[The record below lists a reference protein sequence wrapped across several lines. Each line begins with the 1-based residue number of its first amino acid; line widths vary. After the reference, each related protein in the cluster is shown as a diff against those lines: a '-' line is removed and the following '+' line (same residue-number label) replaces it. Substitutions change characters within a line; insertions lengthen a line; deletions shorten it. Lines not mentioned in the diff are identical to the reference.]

1 MVTVTASVHAVM
13 SELFGV
19 SVFANFGER
28 LKGLVHDSAHHDRQ
42 ELLRHQTFIFIR
54 LSFSCFVLALLPVYL
69 AVNGTVSP
77 AGILAFAAA
86 MGPLAAAI
94 LTSRT
99 GNILAG
105 HKVCV
110 FSLLAFALI
119 LSVAAGP
126 ASGVGFVWLA
136 IAPVEAFLSGSTAL
150 MLGTGAGALVLALV
164 ILALKAAG
172 LGGAIGSVSE
182 LHTLSVAVLAIGYTT
197 SIGLGAVFVAES
209 GRRLALHRQHG
220 LRSLSE
226 AIGDL
231 VLQLDRTGAV
241 TSVSDNS
248 DALFGLSQREFI
260 GRGFFERVHVADRP
274 AFLKAVSDAVTGDGV
289 VAVTLRVR
297 APGADGGQEPAQF
310 RWIELRV
317 NKMIGE
323 AGNAAS
329 DRESAGAVAVA
340 RDVTQITAY
349 QEALREAKCEADRA
363 SVWKDR
369 FLANVSHELRTP
381 LNAIIG
387 FSEILATESIAPKE
401 PAKSREYA
409 QIIRESGEHLLA
421 VVNSIL
427 DISKIEAGSFDI
439 DPEEFDMRPM
449 IDNCIDMLKL
459 RAEAGHVSVL
469 KELDPSVSALVAD
482 KRALKQIVINLLSN
496 AIKFTPEDGSV
507 TIGMRPEGNS
517 ALLWVKDT
525 GIGIKEAELGRIGS
539 PFFQAIDSYDRP
551 YEGTGLGL
559 SVVRGLVGLHGGTIR
574 VESGPGA
581 GTCVTIKMPLDC
593 RIAAA
598 ESGGSATIETFPLP
612 PAKAGPADFSQGAE
626 RLARTEVLT
635 GDGERKIA

>member
-1 MVTVTASVHAVM
+1 M

-28 LKGLVHDSAHHDRQ
+28 LKGLVHDSAQHDPQ

-54 LSFSCFVLALLPVYL
+54 LSFSCFALALLPIYL
-69 AVNGTVSP
+69 AANGTVSP
-77 AGILAFAAA
+77 VGILAFAAA

-105 HKVCV
+105 HKICVLSLLV
-110 FSLLAFALI
+110 FSLV

-126 ASGVGFVWLA
+126 ASGGGLVWLA

-150 MLGTGAGALVLALV
+150 MLGAGAGALLLALG
-164 ILALKAAG
+164 ILAVKTAG
-172 LGGAIGSVSE
+172 LAVSMGAVSE
-182 LHTLSVAVLAIGYTT
+182 LLTLSVAVLAIGYTT
-197 SIGLGAVFVAES
+197 SIGLGAVYLAEF
-209 GRRLALHRQHG
+209 GRRLALHRQVG

-231 VLQLDRTGAV
+231 VLQLDRSGAV

-274 AFLKAVSDAVTGDGV
+274 AFLKAVSDAASGDSVVT
-289 VAVTLRVR
+289 VTLRVR
-297 APGADGGQEPAQF
+297 APGVDAGQQPGQF
-310 RWIELRV
+310 RWTELRV
-317 NKMIGE
+317 NKMISE
-323 AGNAAS
+323 ACGNRADHGGPAAI
-329 DRESAGAVAVA
+329 AVV
-340 RDVTQITAY
+340 RDVTKITAY
-349 QEALREAKCEADRA
+349 QQALEAAKCEADRA
-363 SVWKDR
+363 SMWKDR

-401 PAKSREYA
+401 PEKSREYA

-439 DPEEFDMRPM
+439 DPEEFDIRPM

-482 KRALKQIVINLLSN
+482 KRALKQVVINLLSN
-496 AIKFTPEDGSV
+496 AIKFTPEDGAV

-525 GIGIKEAELGRIGS
+525 GIGIKETELGRIGS
-539 PFFQAIDSYDRP
+539 PFFQAVDSYDRP

-559 SVVRGLVGLHGGTIR
+559 SVVRGLVGLHGGSIR

-593 RIAAA
+593 RVAAI
-598 ESGGSATIETFPLP
+598 ESGGSAAIETFPLP
-612 PAKAGPADFSQGAE
+612 PAKAGAADFSLGAE
-626 RLARTEVLT
+626 HLSRTEVLT
-635 GDGERKIA
+635 GDGERRIA